1 MNKYQWRIEAAHN
14 IFLACRGNIDKAM
27 THEKMPY
34 KTKKTVR
41 RLAREYMWYQEL
53 DISRTERTG
62 RLKEE
67 DIERIH
73 EAFIESGGQ
82 IRNSAQRTGFGK
94 STVSKYAK
102 ARGWYEELIQ
112 IDTESLNRK
121 AEQSRALQLPNLDNE
136 GMAQEQG
143 KEDEEEEEAI
153 VQLRTL
159 RKILFKAIIG
169 HEEPEATDKS
179 QLKIKPKTLSEAIK
193 VLLDID
199 KRILEREEDQNIA
212 IPGPYQNI
220 LARCARIVVDE
231 SE

>member
-1 MNKYQWRIEAAHN
+1 MNKSQWRIETAHN

-41 RLAREYMWYQEL
+41 RLAREHKWYQEL
-53 DISRTERTG
+53 DISRTERIG
-62 RLKEE
+62 RLEEE

-82 IRNSAQRTGFGK
+82 IRNSAQRTGFGR

-102 ARGWYEELIQ
+102 AGGWYEELIQ
-112 IDTESLNRK
+112 IDMESLNRK
-121 AEQSRALQLPNLDNE
+121 AEQSRSLPLPNADND

-143 KEDEEEEEAI
+143 KEDEEEAI

-159 RKILFKAIIG
+159 RRILFKAIIG

-212 IPGPYQNI
+212 IPVPYQNI
-220 LARCARIVVDE
+220 LARCAGIVEDE